1 MKIITIRAKII
12 LIVLAF
18 LAAIGSVF
26 FIYSLSITE
35 NYKTL
40 RLSGIKQLVDFEAEK
55 INKIIAEI
63 ERSAIFYALG
73 GRITY
78 ETGYKE
84 LGEMLSVEYL
94 SSFPVAVGAGFWFEP
109 YEFNKKQRRAGFY
122 AFYDKKKG
130 KIHLDDT
137 FLINEYDYHNQNWY
151 REIIDNLTQDAD
163 LFPEHKYRVAWT
175 KPYVDDT
182 GSRSLMVTAGAGV
195 FNEEGK
201 IIAISTVDWDIDDIV
216 RELVGLNFTKNS
228 FVLICEPNKD
238 YVVSCTR
245 ANVKTGSSVSEIP
258 WDIFEERIIIKKTQ
272 YINFSK
278 FLDNGALINIYIPEN
293 EMYAEVEERNELY
306 SLLIAVS
313 AFIMLSIAYILIA
326 SFINKPIKKL
336 TAGVANIALGNL
348 DTRIYIETNDEIA
361 QLADTFNKMTSDLK
375 NSIEE
380 NIREREEKNRANIE
394 LSVANEIQAGMLP
407 NVFPAFPGRKEFDL
421 YANMLPAKIVGGD
434 FYDFFL
440 VNNDNL
446 VFLIADVSG
455 KGVPAALFMV
465 IAKTLIK
472 NTSFGKKPR
481 EVFDTV
487 NAKLCENNDANMFV
501 TAFMGVYNIPT
512 GVFTFVNAGH
522 NPPLLKKGNEGF
534 SYLKTEPSLVLAFS
548 NETKYKQE
556 EIILEKDDVLFL
568 YTDGVTEA
576 MNANNELFGEERLAV
591 LLNQNKDLAPKEL
604 VLAVKQEVDN
614 FCGGAEQADDITMLA
629 FLVNDR
635 NIEGDADMEELADI
649 ETIKELEIEAN
660 IANMDQIFAFLRPE
674 LIKCG
679 FSDNNINEIGIA
691 VEEIFM
697 NISKYAYP
705 GGSGSVIITI
715 SASDKVII
723 SFEDTGIAFDPMQ
736 IPAPD
741 LETPPETREVGGLGF
756 HLVKKIMDTVT
767 YARVGGNNLLVITKK
782 LP

>member
-1 MKIITIRAKII
+1 
-12 LIVLAF
+12 V
-18 LAAIGSVF
+18 
-26 FIYSLSITE
+26 YSLSITK

-40 RLSGIKQLVDFEAEK
+40 RLNEIKQLADFEAEK
-55 INKIIAEI
+55 VNKIIAKI
-63 ERSAIFYALG
+63 ERSAVFYALG

-94 SSFPVAVGAGFWFEP
+94 SSFPVVVGAGFWFEP
-109 YEFNKKQRRAGFY
+109 YQFNKRQRRAGFY
-122 AFYDKKKG
+122 AFYDKEQG
-130 KIHLDDT
+130 KIRMDNT
-137 FLINEYDYHNQNWY
+137 SFIGEYDYHSKNWY
-151 REIIDNLTQDAD
+151 REIIDSLNEDSG
-163 LFPEHKYRVAWT
+163 LFPEHKYRVVWT
-175 KPYVDDT
+175 KPYVDDS
-182 GSRSLMVTAGAGV
+182 GSKSLMVTAGAGV

-201 IIAISTVDWDIDDIV
+201 IIAISTVDWEIDDIV
-216 RELVGLNFTKNS
+216 RELVELNLTKNS
-228 FVLICEPNKD
+228 FVLVCEPSKD
-238 YVVSCTR
+238 YVVSCTG
-245 ANVKTGSSVSEIP
+245 ANVETGSSVSEIP
-258 WDIFEERIIIKKTQ
+258 WDIFDERIVIGKTQ
-272 YINFSK
+272 YINFGK
-278 FLDNGALINIYIPEN
+278 LLDNGALINIYIPEN

-313 AFIMLSIAYILIA
+313 SLIMLSIAYILIA

-336 TAGVANIALGNL
+336 AAGVANIALGNL
-348 DTRIYIETNDEIA
+348 DARINIDTNDEIA

-421 YANMLPAKIVGGD
+421 YANMLPARIVGGD

-440 VNNDNL
+440 VNKDNL
-446 VFLIADVSG
+446 VLLIADVSG

-487 NAKLCENNDANMFV
+487 NAKLCENNDASMFV

-512 GVFTFVNAGH
+512 GVLTFVNAGH
-522 NPPLLKKGNEGF
+522 NPPLLKKGNDGF
-534 SYLKTEPSLVLAFS
+534 VFLKTDPSLVLAFS

-576 MNANNELFGEERLAV
+576 MNDNNELFGEERLAAS
-591 LLNQNKDLAPKEL
+591 LNRNKDLAPMDL

-614 FCGGAEQADDITMLA
+614 FRNGAEQADDITMLS

-649 ETIKELEIEAN
+649 ETIKELEIEAISSN
-660 IANMDQIFAFLRPE
+660 LEQVFAFLKPE
-674 LIKCG
+674 LAKCG
-679 FSDNNINEIGIA
+679 FTDKIVNEIGIA

-697 NISKYAYP
+697 NIAKYAYP
-705 GGSGSVIITI
+705 EGSGSVEITI

-736 IPAPD
+736 IPDPN
-741 LETPPETREVGGLGF
+741 LEMPPEAREVGGLGF

-782 LP
+782 LNS